1 MIIIAGTI
9 ELEPARRDEALTTAK
24 PFIDG
29 ALTQEGCEAYT
40 WCADLSS
47 PGRVEVFE
55 RWTREADLAAH
66 FTGPHYLAMLK
77 ALGAF
82 GLKSFDVSKYRVDH
96 REPVYDSEN
105 KPRADFF
112 TKRE

>member
-9 ELEPARRDEALTTAK
+9 ELDPERRDEALVTAA
-24 PFIDG
+24 PYMTG

-40 WCADLSS
+40 WSADLNA

-66 FTGPHYLAMLK
+66 FKGPHYLAMLK

-82 GLKSFDVSKYRVDH
+82 GLKSSDVSKYRVDH
-96 REPVYDSEN
+96 REPVYDSKN
-105 KPRADFF
+105 QPRADFF
-112 TKRE
+112 TAEK